1 MAEIEKTKKGLECCQ
16 ISMHDEEPFEKC
28 QECPYNEIS
37 VYVQECRSALCM
49 DALELISALENQ
61 NKILLLS
68 VKLKEDKREMIHIH
82 SEEIDRWDVKRDG

>member
-1 MAEIEKTKKGLECCQ
+1 MADREKTMKGLECCQ

-28 QECPYNEIS
+28 HECPYNEIS
-37 VYVQECRSALCM
+37 VYVQECRSALCR

-82 SEEIDRWDVKRDG
+82 SEEIDRWEYK